1 MEPHHPPGLALPIQ
15 LPDFEPGEGRDDK
28 SGLGDI
34 ALVSLLSPAK
44 PTSGFIWG
52 AGPTVIF
59 PTATNAIL
67 GQGKYQV
74 IPVLPALIKGTFLI
88 LKIWSSGPGHRY

>member
-1 MEPHHPPGLALPIQ
+1 VEPHHPPGLALPIQ
-15 LPDFEPGEGRDDK
+15 LPDFELGESWDDN

-34 ALVSLLSPAK
+34 AMVSLLSPDK

-52 AGPTVIF
+52 ARSNYIF
-59 PTATNAIL
+59 PTATNDIL

-74 IPVLPALIKGTFLI
+74 IPVPPALIKFTLF
-88 LKIWSSGPGHRY
+88 